1 MTLHVHTIK
10 ELKAG
15 SSVANLQDHICNGQQ
30 LMVYHY
36 KSLFFYGRLDGI
48 PSKELNDLFSAS
60 AKTSLKLHSYV
71 NFFVSEN
78 VESVT
83 FSLPDTHV
91 KTLLFSAIK
100 NVEHLHSYVNFS
112 FVENSVG
119 VTFSL
124 PSTHVKTLMWGKYK

>member
-15 SSVANLQDHICNGQQ
+15 SPVANLQDHICNGQQ
-30 LMVYHY
+30 LMVYHH

-60 AKTSLKLHSYV
+60 SKTSLKLHSYV

-100 NVEHLHSYVNFS
+100 NVEHLHSYVNFP
-112 FVENSVG
+112 
-119 VTFSL
+119 L
-124 PSTHVKTLMWGKYK
+124 